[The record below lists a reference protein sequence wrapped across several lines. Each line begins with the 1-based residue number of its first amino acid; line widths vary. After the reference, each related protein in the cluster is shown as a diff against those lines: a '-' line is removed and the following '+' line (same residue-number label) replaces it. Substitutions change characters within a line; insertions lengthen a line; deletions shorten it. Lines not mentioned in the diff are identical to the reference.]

1 MTMETLL
8 LDLGPRSYPIDFGNG
23 IIDDI
28 GERMKKLGMGGQTA
42 IVTNAVVAPL
52 FLERVQKSLDA
63 AGFSSLPIL
72 LPDGEV
78 HKNFASLQI
87 IFDRL
92 LENRMER
99 STILIALGGGVIG
112 DMTGFAAASFL
123 RGVHFVQIPTTL
135 LAQVDSSVGGKTGI
149 NHPLGKNL
157 IGAFYQP
164 KLVCC
169 DLGTLTTLPKRDFA
183 AGMAEVIKYGL
194 IRDAG
199 FFNFLEENLEAILA
213 MAPTPLQRVVQ
224 SCCAIKGEIVAA
236 DEHENGQRALLNFGH
251 TFGHAIES
259 LTGYDQLLHGEAVA
273 MGMLMASDLSRRMG
287 WLSDGEFRAVTNLLK
302 RTGLPLTIPKFAAE
316 AFLDAFSRDKKVRSG
331 RPRFILLKGI
341 GHGVVTADIPEKL
354 LTDLLEEH
362 ASPEGLQ
369 GV

>member
-8 LDLGPRSYPIDFGNG
+8 LDLGSRSYPIDFGTG
-23 IIDDI
+23 IIDGI
-28 GERMKKLGMGGQTA
+28 GERMKQLGMRGQTA
-42 IVTNAVVAPL
+42 VVTNAVVAPL
-52 FLERVQKSLDA
+52 FLERVKNSLET
-63 AGFSSLPIL
+63 AGFPVLPIL

-78 HKNFASLQI
+78 HKNVATLQI

-92 LENRMER
+92 LEHRMER
-99 STILIALGGGVIG
+99 STILIALGGGIIG

-123 RGVHFVQIPTTL
+123 RGVNFIQIPTTL

-169 DLGTLTTLPKRDFA
+169 DLGTLTTLPEREFV

-194 IRDAG
+194 IRDIG
-199 FFNFLEENLEAILA
+199 FFHFLVENLEAI
-213 MAPTPLQRVVQ
+213 MALTPTPLQRVVQ
-224 SCCAIKGEIVAA
+224 TCCAIKGEIVAA
-236 DEHENGQRALLNFGH
+236 DEHENDQRALLNFGH

-287 WLSDGEFRAVTNLLK
+287 WLSNAEFETIANLL
-302 RTGLPLTIPKFAAE
+302 RQTGLPLTIPRFPAE

-331 RPRFILLKGI
+331 RPRFVLLQGI
-341 GHGVVTADIPEKL
+341 GHGVVTADVPEEL
-354 LTDLLEEH
+354 LVRCLEEQTL
-362 ASPEGLQ
+362 PQ
-369 GV
+369 GFHGA

>member
-1 MTMETLL
+1 METLL
-8 LDLGPRSYPIDFGNG
+8 LDLGARSYPIDFGTG
-23 IIDDI
+23 IVDNI
-28 GERMKKLGMGGQTA
+28 GEQMKQLGMRGQTA
-42 IVTNAVVAPL
+42 VVTNAVVAPL
-52 FLERVQKSLDA
+52 FLDRVKNSLET
-63 AGFSSLPIL
+63 AGFPVLPIL

-78 HKNFASLQI
+78 HKNFATLQI

-123 RGVHFVQIPTTL
+123 RGVSFIQIPTTL

-169 DLGTLTTLPKRDFA
+169 DLGTLTTLPRREFV

-194 IRDAG
+194 IRDVG
-199 FFNFLEENLEAILA
+199 FFHFLAENLEAI
-213 MAPTPLQRVVQ
+213 MALTPTPLQRVVQ
-224 SCCAIKGEIVAA
+224 TCCAIKGEIVAA

-287 WLSDGEFRAVTNLLK
+287 WLSDAEFKTIANLLQQ
-302 RTGLPLTIPKFAAE
+302 TGLPLTIPRFTVE
-316 AFLDAFSRDKKVRSG
+316 AFWDAFSRDKKVRSG
-331 RPRFILLKGI
+331 RPRFVLLKGI
-341 GHGVVTADIPEKL
+341 GHGVVTADVPEEHL
-354 LTDLLEEH
+354 IHCLEEH
-362 ASPEGLQ
+362 SLSKDFHGA
-369 GV
+369 

>member
-1 MTMETLL
+1 METLL
-8 LDLGPRSYPIDFGNG
+8 LDLGSRSYPIDFGTG
-23 IIDDI
+23 IIDGI
-28 GERMKKLGMGGQTA
+28 GERMKQLGMRGQTA
-42 IVTNAVVAPL
+42 VVTNAVVAPL
-52 FLERVQKSLDA
+52 FLERVKNSLETT
-63 AGFSSLPIL
+63 GFPVLPIL

-78 HKNFASLQI
+78 HKNFATLQI

-99 STILIALGGGVIG
+99 STILIALGGGIIG
-112 DMTGFAAASFL
+112 DITGFAAASFL
-123 RGVHFVQIPTTL
+123 RGVNFIQIPTTL

-169 DLGTLTTLPKRDFA
+169 DLGTLTTLPKREFV

-194 IRDAG
+194 IRDID
-199 FFNFLEENLEAILA
+199 FFHFLADNLEAI
-213 MAPTPLQRVVQ
+213 MALTPIPLQRVVQ
-224 SCCAIKGEIVAA
+224 TCCAIKGEIVAA
-236 DEHENGQRALLNFGH
+236 DEHENDQRALLNFGH

-287 WLSDGEFRAVTNLLK
+287 WLSDAEFETIENLL
-302 RTGLPLTIPKFAAE
+302 RQTGLPLTIPRFTTE

-331 RPRFILLKGI
+331 RPRFVLLKGV
-341 GHGVVTADIPEKL
+341 GHGVVTADIPEEL
-354 LTDLLEEH
+354 LTRCLE
-362 ASPEGLQ
+362 Q
-369 GV
+369 